1 MKAKDQTNNDKKL
14 IVQVRP
20 AFLDRTAAAAFL
32 SVSESMLYELVLHG
46 GAPKPRKISKQR
58 VAWLTDE
65 LDVYS
70 KSCPVSDLPPPVNC
84 GFGRAG
90 SPENA

>member
-1 MKAKDQTNNDKKL
+1 MTTTQIA

-32 SVSESMLYELVLHG
+32 SISESMLYELVQRG
-46 GAPKPRKISKQR
+46 DVPKPRKISKQR

-65 LDVYS
+65 LDIYS
-70 KSCPVSDLPPPVNC
+70 KTLPVSDLLPPV
-84 GFGRAG
+84 GSGHGRAG
-90 SPENA
+90 KAAT